1 MKKTIITISM
11 TVAMAA
17 FLSVG
22 CGGETVPT
30 EPTEADKGE
39 AANAGEAD
47 PEAGDP
53 SSEDSNSRG
62 STPGKAKPESKK

>member
-1 MKKTIITISM
+1 MKKTIITISI
-11 TVAMAA
+11 TLAMAA

-39 AANAGEAD
+39 AGQAPPD
-47 PEAGDP
+47 PEGGDP

-62 STPGKAKPESKK
+62 STPGKAKPESKE